1 MLRFEQIERYL
12 KGHMPPDEHQAFE
25 AEIAR
30 DPELEALVYQH
41 RLERIGL
48 ELLVERDLRTKMQAW
63 DRETELL
70 QQLQPQP
77 RRARLRSLTW
87 ALRAAAVVTALAA
100 GYWLLRD
107 RSADAPLTPEVV
119 QTPPKPQKQP
129 PTWRKPNQRPDPPAE
144 RDSAIAQSPQPPA
157 PIEEMTPMKE
167 AVDYAAVADAFFQ
180 ERDFLP
186 PRGIKG
192 GSNAYLQGLKNLQ
205 EGQYDN
211 VTNALKP
218 EWSSA
223 PTIDAVQEQELLAVA
238 YYKNQKYA
246 EAEMAFRR
254 IATTNVQPYAQRAE
268 WGVVLTLLKQ
278 MPQRQAALQ
287 PALDV
292 ILRQP
297 EHLFYAKAQQLR
309 ERL

>member
-1 MLRFEQIERYL
+1 
-12 KGHMPPDEHQAFE
+12 MPPDERQAFE

-48 ELLVERDLRTKMQAW
+48 ELLVERDLRVKMQAW

-77 RRARLRSLTW
+77 RRARMRSLTW
-87 ALRAAAVVTALAA
+87 VLRAAAVVAALAV

-107 RSADAPLTPEVV
+107 RPADVPEAPEVV
-119 QTPPKPQKQP
+119 QTPPKPKKQP
-129 PTWRKPNQRPDPPAE
+129 PAWREPNQRPGAPAE
-144 RDSAIAQSPQPPA
+144 RDGDVAQGEQPPA
-157 PIEEMTPMKE
+157 PIEEMASTGL
-167 AVDYAAVADAFFQ
+167 AIDYAAVADAFFQ

-186 PRGIKG
+186 PRGSKG

-205 EGQYDN
+205 EGRYDDI
-211 VTNALKP
+211 TSALKP
-218 EWSSA
+218 ELS
-223 PTIDAVQEQELLAVA
+223 PTPTADAVQQQELLAVA
-238 YYKNQKYA
+238 YYKNQQYA
-246 EAEMAFRR
+246 EAEMAFRH

-268 WGVVLTLLKQ
+268 WGVVLSLLKQ